1 MRLKHEHAREVK
13 KVQRLWTPNSERSL
27 CHFFCT
33 NSECLSFRWKAA
45 RCRPVYC
52 CCGTEA
58 DGGHAR
64 PRTAEVAV
72 ARSSEPPLVGPENV
86 ETNESKV
93 PEGSAEDSI
102 ALSACCVLELEK
114 KKSS

>member
-1 MRLKHEHAREVK
+1 M
-13 KVQRLWTPNSERSL
+13 
-27 CHFFCT
+27 
-33 NSECLSFRWKAA
+33 
-45 RCRPVYC
+45 
-52 CCGTEA
+52 
-58 DGGHAR
+58 
-64 PRTAEVAV
+64 